1 MTKLRNVQAL
11 ILTTLFFLAGSVAFG
26 KDTKYYTD
34 KFDINIF
41 GCDLAEDADGRYG
54 WYELEDFYIT
64 PGQDTEGKL
73 YPKKILEIDKDGVFQ
88 IEVGHEGSELAS
100 NWWKSQI
107 SLNQI
112 PDRQYPKTLHYALCG
127 KLTLNVRGDIF
138 GKSEPVKLFFDDFY
152 INQGK
157 DKNCFSQIAVKSFK
171 SYSTYSI
178 EGSAVINGNDYRIY
192 IEQKE
197 QGTQINIY
205 IGRIDKSKCTW
216 MKNIDGNRPV
226 STISMPG
233 THDSGSAN
241 YPKKSELLFHDGHTQ
256 NFPVLTQLE
265 DGIRAFDIRLRHDL
279 HYGHYIKLYDSF
291 DSTMVQWDKFLDKY
305 PSEFIV
311 ALIGSDEGG
320 RWNKELTENYR
331 RLISQ
336 YPHRFVEDFSPSAPI
351 DSVRGKILVL
361 RRQKACPYGR
371 LITFADNATFDYKGF
386 HVEDIYRPQNSKKK
400 LNAVEKNIRE
410 ASENKNPNKW
420 FMTFNSIICGPGDH
434 TPYNN
439 AWGGTAKD
447 IKRPMNKSLLEVLE
461 QENYSNFGIVFL
473 DFYNDRGENPKLV
486 EAIINSN
493 IQRKSE

>member
-1 MTKLRNVQAL
+1 MTKLRKAKAL
-11 ILTTLFFLAGSVAFG
+11 ILTTLFFLAGSVAAG

-41 GCDLAEDADGRYG
+41 GCDLVKGDDGRYG
-54 WYELEDFYIT
+54 WYELEDCHIT
-64 PGQDTEGKL
+64 HGQ
-73 YPKKILEIDKDGVFQ
+73 YPDDNLIPNKIIEIDEDGVFQ
-88 IEVGHEGSELAS
+88 LEAGHNGSTTTAD
-100 NWWKSQI
+100 WWKSQ
-107 SLNQI
+107 LNLDQI
-112 PDRQYPKTLHYALCG
+112 PDRRYPQMLHYALRG
-127 KLTLNVRGDIF
+127 KLTLNLRGDIF
-138 GKSEPVKLFFDDFY
+138 GTDKPIKLVIDDFY
-152 INQGK
+152 INHGK
-157 DKNCFSQIAVKSFK
+157 DEHYFSQIAIKSFK

-178 EGSAVINGNDYRIY
+178 EGSAVINGNEYRIY

-216 MKNIDGNRPV
+216 MKNIDGNRPI

-241 YPKKSELLFHDGHTQ
+241 YPKKSESLFHDGHTQ
-256 NFPVLTQLE
+256 NFSVLTQLE
-265 DGIRAFDIRLRHDL
+265 DGIRAFDIRLRNDL

-331 RLISQ
+331 RLINQ
-336 YPHRFVEDFSPSAPI
+336 YPHRFVDKFNPSTPL
-351 DSVRGKILVL
+351 DSVRGKIVVL
-361 RRQKACPYGR
+361 RRQEACPYGR
-371 LITFADNATFDYKGF
+371 LLKFADNATFEYGGF
-386 HVEDIYRPQNSKKK
+386 HVEDIYRPKNSEKK
-400 LNAVEKNIRE
+400 LEAVEKNIQE

-420 FMTFNSIICGPGDH
+420 FMTFNSIICAPNDH

-447 IKRPMNKSLLEVLE
+447 IRQPMNKSLLEILE
-461 QENYSNFGIVFL
+461 QKNYSDFGIVFL
-473 DFYNDRGENPKLV
+473 DFYNDRGENPKVV
-486 EAIINSN
+486 EAIISSN
-493 IQRKSE
+493 FQNKNE